1 MGASVLCVWNRG
13 ICLCSGGVADPIG
26 AGRYGKQLSKSSKMD
41 KEALQQYAEAFEME
55 ALAKQEVQ
63 KKSLETD
70 KRLNNVVRKKRNVIE
85 QLLIDVQKDLL
96 N

>member
-1 MGASVLCVWNRG
+1 
-13 ICLCSGGVADPIG
+13 
-26 AGRYGKQLSKSSKMD
+26 MD